1 MYRKRNFYLGR
12 VNLVYLALVGE
23 LVGNYVGHIMVNDF
37 SQIRKIQFEFSDS
50 ILSTNHDCALFKS
63 FDRVLL

>member
-1 MYRKRNFYLGR
+1 M
-12 VNLVYLALVGE
+12 VGE
-23 LVGNYVGHIMVNDF
+23 LAGNYGSHIMVNDF
-37 SQIRKIQFEFSDS
+37 VQIRKTQFELSDS